1 MEGDLA
7 TSRRQAPAV
16 ARMAGC
22 PSSIFSETATAK
34 RWRTRNSAILTCV
47 SFSLSSRESPGRTA
61 SFQPRVNS
69 SSSSRTPHLS
79 TGEELTPR
87 SEHAESNHQAKHE
100 RIDHKVAPWIM
111 DCFIMAAAHAHETDP
126 GDIHDD
132 YRGAGQR

>member
-16 ARMAGC
+16 ARIAGC

-34 RWRTRNSAILTCV
+34 RWRTRNSAILSCV
-47 SFSLSSRESPGRTA
+47 SFSLSSRESPRSSA
-61 SFQPRVNS
+61 SFQPRVN

-87 SEHAESNHQAKHE
+87 SEHAESNHHAKHE
-100 RIDHKVAPWIM
+100 RIDHKVAPLIM
-111 DCFIMAAAHAHETDP
+111 DCFIMPAAHAHETDP
-126 GDIHDD
+126 GDIHRDH
-132 YRGAGQR
+132 RGTG